1 MFNLKSVEA
10 DDDDVILEDDVQVK
24 SDNPTEWWMSLVTE
38 DELDDLRHSH
48 KLVLLFDILRQCET
62 IGDKL

>member
-1 MFNLKSVEA
+1 MNTPVDLDL
-10 DDDDVILEDDVQVK
+10 DDDKNDDILEVK
-24 SDNPTEWWMSLVTE
+24 NENPTEWWIKMVEE
-38 DELDDLRHSH
+38 DVLEDMRNSH

>member
-1 MFNLKSVEA
+1 MYAAVEMEDEEQNEVVELKRDE
-10 DDDDVILEDDVQVK
+10 
-24 SDNPTEWWMSLVTE
+24 NPTEWWIKLVTE
-38 DELDDLRHSH
+38 DELEDMRHSH